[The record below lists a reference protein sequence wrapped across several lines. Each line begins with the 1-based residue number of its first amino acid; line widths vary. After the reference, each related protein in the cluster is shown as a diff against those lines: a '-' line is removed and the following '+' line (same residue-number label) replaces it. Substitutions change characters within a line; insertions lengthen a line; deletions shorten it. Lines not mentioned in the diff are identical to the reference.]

1 MMSDTNESIYAYPA
15 KVHRVK
21 ADGRAALLDL
31 AKNSG
36 AFDASIF
43 DEREPFFWTAEIS
56 NGQVDAYYTRM
67 LDTTLVNFADDSRT
81 GIAFLNSHNHDELPM
96 GRSLN
101 AVIDETTGRKRVLTD
116 FFTLPG
122 LKLNGI
128 NTNDFIAGVRAGI
141 VSDVSVGFHGGEWY
155 CDICGGNYRKYD
167 SCQHIAGM
175 KVETKNGLTTVT
187 VGIDGARLS
196 EVSAVYDG
204 ATPDATIIKARRMA
218 EAGELDPK
226 LRSTIEERYRIK
238 LPTVRTFAGVDL
250 QERKD
255 KLDFEKLLND
265 VRTALAIDANADVVS
280 VATSV
285 AEQAQRLRSVEAD
298 RDAIAGKLTTEQ
310 TRAADLESKVKE
322 LLPLAEDGRA
332 YRTDLISEAIAD
344 GVRAYG
350 ESFDAEMYSEVL
362 RSATLPVIKRMKADW
377 AKVGD
382 KTFTGGRQTT
392 DEGEQAKAQPAR
404 KVVDESAYKA

>member
-1 MMSDTNESIYAYPA
+1 MSDNAESIYAYPA

-21 ADGRAALLDL
+21 ADERAALLDL

-43 DEREPFFWTAEIS
+43 DEREPFFWSAEIS

-67 LDTTLVNFADDSRT
+67 LDTTLVNFAEDSRI
-81 GIAFLNSHNHDELPM
+81 GVAFLNSHNHDELPM

-101 AVIDETTGRKRVLTD
+101 AVIDEMTGRKRVLAD

-122 LKLNGI
+122 LRLNGI
-128 NTNDFIAGVRAGI
+128 STDDFIAGVRSAI

-155 CDICGGNYRKYD
+155 CDVCGGNYRKYD
-167 SCQHIAGM
+167 SCQHVAGQRI
-175 KVETKNGLTTVT
+175 ETKDGLVTVT

-204 ATPDATIIKARRMA
+204 ATPNATITKVRYMA
-218 EAGELDPK
+218 ETGELDPK
-226 LRSTIEERYRIK
+226 LRAIIEERYRIN
-238 LPTVRTFAGVDL
+238 LPTIRTFAGVDL
-250 QERKD
+250 QERTN

-280 VATSV
+280 AVTSI

-298 RDAIAGKLTTEQ
+298 RDAFAGKLTTAE
-310 TRAADLESKVKE
+310 AKVKE
-322 LLPLAEDGRA
+322 LSPLAEDGRA

-350 ESFDAEMYSEVL
+350 ESFDAEMYQEVL
-362 RSATLPVIKRMKADW
+362 TAATLPVIKRMKADW

-392 DEGEQAKAQPAR
+392 DAGEPAGAKPKR
-404 KVVDESAYKA
+404 PIVDERAYKA

>member
-1 MMSDTNESIYAYPA
+1 MSDTNESIYAYPA

-21 ADGRAALLDL
+21 ADERAALLDL

-56 NGQVDAYYTRM
+56 NGQVDAYYTHM
-67 LDTTLVNFADDSRT
+67 LDTTLANFANDSRT

-101 AVIDETTGRKRVLTD
+101 AVIDEATGRKRVLTD

-128 NTNDFIAGVRAGI
+128 STDDFIVGVRSGI
-141 VSDVSVGFHGGEWY
+141 VSDVSVGFHGGEWF
-155 CDICGGNYRKYD
+155 CDVCGGNYRKYD

-175 KVETKNGLTTVT
+175 KVETKNGLVTVT
-187 VGIDGARLS
+187 VGIDDARLS

-204 ATPDATIIKARRMA
+204 ATPDATIVKARSMA

-226 LRSTIEERYRIK
+226 LRATIEERYRIK

-280 VATSV
+280 VATST

-310 TRAADLESKVKE
+310 TRATELEAKVKE
-322 LLPLAEDGRA
+322 LSPLAEDGRA

-350 ESFDAEMYSEVL
+350 ESFDAEMYGEVL

>member
-1 MMSDTNESIYAYPA
+1 MSDTNESIYAYPA

-21 ADGRAALLDL
+21 ADERAALLDL

-36 AFDASIF
+36 AFDVSVF
-43 DEREPFFWTAEIS
+43 DEVEPFFWSAEIS
-56 NGQVDAYYTRM
+56 NDQVDAYYTHM
-67 LDTTLVNFADDSRT
+67 LDTTLVNFANDSRA
-81 GIAFLNSHNHDELPM
+81 GVAFLNSHNHDELPM

-101 AVIDETTGRKRVLTD
+101 GIMETGTGRKRVVAD

-122 LKLNGI
+122 LELSDVK
-128 NTNDFIAGVRAGI
+128 TDHFITGVRSGI
-141 VSDVSVGFHGGEWY
+141 ISDVSVGFHGGEWF
-155 CDICGGNYRKYD
+155 CDICGGNYRRYD
-167 SCQHIAGM
+167 SCQHIAGT
-175 KVETKNGLTTVT
+175 KVETRDGLVVVT

-204 ATPDATIIKARRMA
+204 ATPDATIVKARRMA

-285 AEQAQRLRSVEAD
+285 AEQAQHLRSVEAD
-298 RDAIAGKLTTEQ
+298 RDAIAGKLTAEQ
-310 TRAADLESKVKE
+310 TRAAELEAKVKE
-322 LLPLAEDGRA
+322 LSPLAEDGRA
-332 YRTDLISEAIAD
+332 YRTDLISEAIAE

-350 ESFDAEMYSEVL
+350 ESFDAEMYGEVL
-362 RSATLPVIKRMKADW
+362 RSATLLVIKRMKADW

>member
-1 MMSDTNESIYAYPA
+1 MSDTNESIYAYPA

-21 ADGRAALLDL
+21 ANERAALLDL

-36 AFDASIF
+36 AFDVSVF
-43 DEREPFFWTAEIS
+43 DEVEPFFWSAEIS
-56 NGQVDAYYTRM
+56 NDQVDAYYTHM
-67 LDTTLVNFADDSRT
+67 LDTTLVNFANDSRA
-81 GIAFLNSHNHDELPM
+81 GVAFLNSHNHDELPM

-101 AVIDETTGRKRVLTD
+101 GVMETGTGRKRVVAD

-122 LKLNGI
+122 LELSDVK
-128 NTNDFIAGVRAGI
+128 TDHFITGVRSGI
-141 VSDVSVGFHGGEWY
+141 ISDVSVGFHGGEWF
-155 CDICGGNYRKYD
+155 CDICGGNYRRYD
-167 SCQHIAGM
+167 SCQHIAGT
-175 KVETKNGLTTVT
+175 KVETRDGLVVVT

-204 ATPDATIIKARRMA
+204 ATPDATIVKARRMA

-280 VATSV
+280 VATNV

-310 TRAADLESKVKE
+310 TRATELETKVKE
-322 LLPLAEDGRA
+322 LSPLAEDGRA

-350 ESFDAEMYSEVL
+350 ESFDAEMYGEVL
-362 RSATLPVIKRMKADW
+362 RSATLLVIKRMKADW

>member
-1 MMSDTNESIYAYPA
+1 MSDTNDLIYAYPA

-21 ADGRAALLDL
+21 AGERAALLDL

-36 AFDASIF
+36 AFDVSVF
-43 DEREPFFWTAEIS
+43 DEVEPFFWSAEIS
-56 NGQVDAYYTRM
+56 NDQVDAYYTRM
-67 LDTTLVNFADDSRT
+67 LDTTLVNFANDSRA
-81 GIAFLNSHNHDELPM
+81 GVAFLNSHNHDELPM

-101 AVIDETTGRKRVLTD
+101 GVMEAGTGRKRVVSD

-122 LKLNGI
+122 LELSDVK
-128 NTNDFIAGVRAGI
+128 TDHFITGVRSGI
-141 VSDVSVGFHGGEWY
+141 ISDVSVGFHGGEWY

-175 KVETKNGLTTVT
+175 KVETKNGLVTVT
-187 VGIDGARLS
+187 VGIDGAHLS

-204 ATPDATIIKARRMA
+204 ATPDATIIKARSMA

-226 LRSTIEERYRIK
+226 LRSTIEDRYRIK

-280 VATSV
+280 VATNI

-310 TRAADLESKVKE
+310 TRATELEAKVKE
-322 LLPLAEDGRA
+322 LSPLAEDGRT

-350 ESFDAEMYSEVL
+350 ESFDAEMYGDVL

-404 KVVDESAYKA
+404 KVVDESSYKA

>member
-1 MMSDTNESIYAYPA
+1 MSDTDLIYAYPA

-21 ADGRAALLDL
+21 ANERAALLDL

-43 DEREPFFWTAEIS
+43 DEVEPFFWSAEIS
-56 NGQVDAYYTRM
+56 NDQVDAYYTRM
-67 LDTTLVNFADDSRT
+67 LDTTLVNFANDSRA
-81 GIAFLNSHNHDELPM
+81 GVAFLNSHNHDELPM

-101 AVIDETTGRKRVLTD
+101 GVMEAGTGRKRVVAD

-122 LKLNGI
+122 LELSDVK
-128 NTNDFIAGVRAGI
+128 TDHFITGVRSGI
-141 VSDVSVGFHGGEWY
+141 ISDVSVGFHGGEWY
-155 CDICGGNYRKYD
+155 CDICGGNYRRYD
-167 SCQHIAGM
+167 SCQHIAGT
-175 KVETKNGLTTVT
+175 KVETRDGLVVVT

-204 ATPDATIIKARRMA
+204 ATPDATIIKARGMA

-226 LRSTIEERYRIK
+226 LRSTIEDRYRIK

-280 VATSV
+280 VAANV

-310 TRAADLESKVKE
+310 TRAAELEAKVKE
-322 LLPLAEDGRA
+322 LSPLADDGRA
-332 YRTDLISEAIAD
+332 YRTDLISEAIAE

-350 ESFDAEMYSEVL
+350 ESFDADMYGEVL

-404 KVVDESAYKA
+404 KVVDESAYRA

>member
-1 MMSDTNESIYAYPA
+1 MSDTNESIYAYPA

-21 ADGRAALLDL
+21 ADERAALLDL

-36 AFDASIF
+36 AFDVSVF
-43 DEREPFFWTAEIS
+43 DEVEPFFWSAEIS
-56 NGQVDAYYTRM
+56 NDQVDAYYTHM
-67 LDTTLVNFADDSRT
+67 LDSTLVNFANDSRS
-81 GIAFLNSHNHDELPM
+81 GVAFLNSHNHDELPM

-101 AVIDETTGRKRVLTD
+101 GVMEAGTGRKRVVAD

-122 LKLNGI
+122 LELSDVK
-128 NTNDFIAGVRAGI
+128 TDHFITGVRAGI
-141 VSDVSVGFHGGEWY
+141 ISDVSVGFHGGEWF
-155 CDICGGNYRKYD
+155 CDICGGNYRRYD
-167 SCQHIAGM
+167 SCQHIAGT
-175 KVETKNGLTTVT
+175 KVETREGLVVVT
-187 VGIDGARLS
+187 VGIDNARLS

-204 ATPDATIIKARRMA
+204 ATPDATIVKARRMA
-218 EAGELDPK
+218 ETGELDPK

-280 VATSV
+280 VATNI

-310 TRAADLESKVKE
+310 TRAAELETKVKE
-322 LLPLAEDGRA
+322 LSPLAEDGRT

-350 ESFDAEMYSEVL
+350 ESFDADMYGEVL